1 MPGKR
6 RDQRILIDT
15 ALAQAALDATD
26 PEARLELEALA
37 AQMSEL
43 VTRLNQTIQDTD
55 LTALSETA
63 AKTAGRRGSTRL
75 AVDPDGKVV
84 LVVSYG
90 GPETPALSRDT
101 FKPKAWN
108 KREVVPEK
116 KPSVAQLVENM
127 MEESRAALNNDE
139 YRPPPPPK
147 GRGFIK
153 TSPSV
158 TPATPVE
165 LFDDDLS
172 NLFERSPEA
181 EAEAEAPK
189 ERRVLRRLTGG
200 PSPDLTKKSPL
211 IDGEKS
217 EMSLSD
223 ILKSVTDSGE

>member
-1 MPGKR
+1 VPGKR
-6 RDQRILIDT
+6 RDQRILIDS
-15 ALAQAALDATD
+15 ALGQAALEAAD
-26 PEARLELEALA
+26 PEARLELKALA

-43 VTRLNQTIQDTD
+43 VVRMNHTLHDTD
-55 LTALSETA
+55 LATLSETA
-63 AKTAGRRGSTRL
+63 AKTAGRRGSTRFE
-75 AVDPDGKVV
+75 VDPDGRVV

-108 KREVVPEK
+108 KREAIPEK
-116 KPSVAQLVENM
+116 KPSIAQLVESM
-127 MEESRAALNNDE
+127 MAEDLAALEADK

-181 EAEAEAPK
+181 EAPK

-211 IDGEKS
+211 IDMEKS